1 MVSFRPDPQARY
13 LVDKM
18 SKSEQTLV
26 TSITKL
32 TEKLGSLEQ
41 KMDLYWTNLGK
52 VHAKVDLAMTSISLV
67 QQEQVNVVKVLK

>member
-1 MVSFRPDPQARY
+1 
-13 LVDKM
+13 M

-67 QQEQVNVVKVLK
+67 